1 AEAGCTAADAPVE
14 PQKYSSGTFW
24 GTTDEGRGSV
34 PAPGRALPAGRAL
47 PSFRQGAPGTS
58 CRPGSRTHAAAEFLV
73 DPSPPRP
80 RPNRGLRPFSAFT
93 RPVRRAHGTWTGGAR
108 IVAAPPLTRDRDDA
122 TAYRPHLARRRP
134 ARLCRPGSRTR
145 AAAEFLVDPS
155 PPRPRPN
162 RGLRP
167 FSAFTRPVR
176 RAHGTWTGGARIVAA
191 PPLTRD
197 RDDATAY
204 RPHLARRRPA
214 RLCRPCRRPGEPRRP
229 LHPAYRRDE
238 RQGRDRAVRG
248 DHVHGRALPLLR

>member
-1 AEAGCTAADAPVE
+1 

-93 RPVRRAHGTWTGGAR
+93 KPVRW
-108 IVAAPPLTRDRDDA
+108 
-122 TAYRPHLARRRP
+122 
-134 ARLCRPGSRTR
+134 
-145 AAAEFLVDPS
+145 
-155 PPRPRPN
+155 
-162 RGLRP
+162 
-167 FSAFTRPVR
+167 
-176 RAHGTWTGGARIVAA
+176 AHGTWTGGARIVAA

-229 LHPAYRRDE
+229 PHPAARLDE
-238 RQGRDRAVRG
+238 RRGRDRAVRG
-248 DHVHGRALPLLR
+248 DHVHGRALPLLRGLRFRQQRARAADRRRVPDVRAPAPGIRLLQLRQEAARDPRRGHLLRR